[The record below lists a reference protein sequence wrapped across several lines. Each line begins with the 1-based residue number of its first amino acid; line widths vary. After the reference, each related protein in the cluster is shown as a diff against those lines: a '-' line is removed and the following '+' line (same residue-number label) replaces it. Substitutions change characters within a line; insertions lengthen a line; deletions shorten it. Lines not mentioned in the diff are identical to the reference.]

1 MHRAHYFGVSS
12 SLPSKRYRRASVV
25 YLVYTVGV
33 ILWGAL
39 VRATLSGD
47 GCGDHWPLC
56 NGEVVPLAPSIET
69 MIELTHR
76 VTSGVAWIV
85 ALAFW
90 WVARRIDAPLVRRGA
105 GWSLVFMTTEALVGA
120 GLVIFRMVAD
130 NPDTARGYWAAAHL
144 TNTLLLLGALTLHVY
159 WSHGGR
165 ALRMQRR
172 TWVFGAVLLGWMLL
186 GASGAIAALGDTLFP
201 SSSLAEGVAA
211 DFSASSHLF
220 LRLRT
225 LHPIL
230 ALGVG
235 AGTLYLIGQEI
246 GRQRRLAFTVGAL
259 LVAQVGLGFLNVLLL
274 APIWLQLVHL
284 LVADVLW
291 VGLCWL
297 ASVSLAAAPELTH
310 SAASVMSESK
320 PRA

>member
-1 MHRAHYFGVSS
+1 MDQ
-12 SLPSKRYRRASVV
+12 PTQRYRRASVA
-25 YLVYTVGV
+25 YLAYTVGV

-56 NGEVVPLAPSIET
+56 NGEVVPLAPSTET

-76 VTSGVAWIV
+76 VTSGLAWFIAAGFLV
-85 ALAFW
+85 WNRKFDN
-90 WVARRIDAPLVRRGA
+90 RLVRRGA
-105 GWSLVFMTTEALVGA
+105 LWSFVFMTTEALVGA
-120 GLVIFRMVAD
+120 GLVVFRMVAD
-130 NPDTARGYWAAAHL
+130 NPDTARGYWSAAHL
-144 TNTLLLLGALTLHVY
+144 TNTLLLLAALTLHTY
-159 WSHGGR
+159 WAYGGATVRWSKR
-165 ALRMQRR
+165 AWWLL
-172 TWVFGAVLLGWMLL
+172 AVLVGWMLL

-235 AGTLYLIGQEI
+235 AGTLYLIGKEMST
-246 GRQRRLAFTVGAL
+246 QRRFALAVGAL
-259 LVAQVGLGFLNVLLL
+259 LITQIGLGFLNVLLL

-291 VGLCWL
+291 IGLCWL
-297 ASVSLAAAPELTH
+297 A
-310 SAASVMSESK
+310 AASLS
-320 PRA
+320 PDRATSPAQA

>member
-1 MHRAHYFGVSS
+1 M
-12 SLPSKRYRRASVV
+12 PSKRYRRASVA
-25 YLVYTVGV
+25 YLVYTVAV

-76 VTSGVAWIV
+76 VTSGLVWII

-90 WVARRIDAPLVRRGA
+90 IVARRMDDPLVKRGA
-105 GWSLVFMTTEALVGA
+105 FWSFFFMTTEALVGA
-120 GLVIFRMVAD
+120 GLVLFKMVAD

-144 TNTLLLLGALTLHVY
+144 TNTLLLLAALTLHTY
-159 WSHGGR
+159 WAHGGPAVR
-165 ALRMQRR
+165 FQRR
-172 TWVFGAVLLGWMLL
+172 AWVFVAVLVGWILL

-225 LHPIL
+225 FHPIL

-235 AGTLYLIGQEI
+235 AGTLYLIGKEMST
-246 GRQRRLAFTVGAL
+246 QRRLAIGVAAL
-259 LVAQVGLGFLNVLLL
+259 LVTQVGLGFLNVLLL

-297 ASVSLAAAPELTH
+297 ASVSLSPA
-310 SAASVMSESK
+310 
-320 PRA
+320 RA

>member
-1 MHRAHYFGVSS
+1 MHRAHYSDVGSVV
-12 SLPSKRYRRASVV
+12 PSKRYRRASVA
-25 YLVYTVGV
+25 YLVYTVAV

-76 VTSGVAWIV
+76 ITSGLAWLV
-85 ALAFW
+85 ALAFFI
-90 WVARRIDAPLVRRGA
+90 VARRMDAPRVQRGA
-105 GWSLVFMTTEALVGA
+105 WWSLVFMTTEALVGA
-120 GLVIFRMVAD
+120 GLVLFRMVAD
-130 NPDTARGYWAAAHL
+130 NPDTARGYWSAAHL
-144 TNTLLLLGALTLHVY
+144 TNTLLLLAALTLHAY
-159 WSHGGR
+159 WAHGGP
-165 ALRMQRR
+165 ALRLKRGA
-172 TWVFGAVLLGWMLL
+172 WVFGAVLLGWMLL

-201 SSSLAEGVAA
+201 SSSLAEGMAA

-225 LHPIL
+225 IHPIL

-235 AGTLYLIGQEI
+235 AATLYLVGKEI
-246 GRQRRLAFTVGAL
+246 GTQRNLALGVGGL

-291 VGLCWL
+291 IGLCWL
-297 ASVSLAAAPELTH
+297 ASVSLSPA
-310 SAASVMSESK
+310 
-320 PRA
+320 RA

>member
-1 MHRAHYFGVSS
+1 MDQ
-12 SLPSKRYRRASVV
+12 PTQRYRRASVA
-25 YLVYTVGV
+25 YLAYTVGV

-56 NGEVVPLAPSIET
+56 NGEVVPLAPSTET

-76 VTSGVAWIV
+76 VTSGLAWFIAAGFLV
-85 ALAFW
+85 WNRKFDN
-90 WVARRIDAPLVRRGA
+90 RLVRRGA
-105 GWSLVFMTTEALVGA
+105 LWSFVFMTTEALVGA
-120 GLVIFRMVAD
+120 GLVVFRMVAD
-130 NPDTARGYWAAAHL
+130 NPDTARGYWSGAHL
-144 TNTLLLLGALTLHVY
+144 TNTLLLLAALTLHTY
-159 WSHGGR
+159 WAYGGAAIRWRKR
-165 ALRMQRR
+165 AWWL
-172 TWVFGAVLLGWMLL
+172 VAVLVGWMLL

-235 AGTLYLIGQEI
+235 AGTLYLIGKEMST
-246 GRQRRLAFTVGAL
+246 QRRFALAVGAL
-259 LVAQVGLGFLNVLLL
+259 LITQIGLGFLNVLLL

-291 VGLCWL
+291 IGLCWL
-297 ASVSLAAAPELTH
+297 A
-310 SAASVMSESK
+310 AASLSPDQATS
-320 PRA
+320 PARA

>member
-1 MHRAHYFGVSS
+1 MDQ
-12 SLPSKRYRRASVV
+12 PSQRYRRASVA
-25 YLVYTVGV
+25 YLAYTVGV

-56 NGEVVPLAPSIET
+56 NGEVVPLAPSTET

-76 VTSGVAWIV
+76 VTSGLAWFIAAGFLV
-85 ALAFW
+85 WNRKFDN
-90 WVARRIDAPLVRRGA
+90 RLVRRGA
-105 GWSLVFMTTEALVGA
+105 LWSFVFMTTEALVGA
-120 GLVIFRMVAD
+120 GLVVFRMVAD
-130 NPDTARGYWAAAHL
+130 NPDTARGYWSAAHL
-144 TNTLLLLGALTLHVY
+144 TNTLLLLAALTLHTY
-159 WSHGGR
+159 WAYGGATVRWSKR
-165 ALRMQRR
+165 AWWL
-172 TWVFGAVLLGWMLL
+172 VAVLIGWMLL

-235 AGTLYLIGQEI
+235 AGTLYLIGKEMST
-246 GRQRRLAFTVGAL
+246 QRRFALAVGAL
-259 LVAQVGLGFLNVLLL
+259 LITQIGLGFLNVLLL

-291 VGLCWL
+291 IGLCWL
-297 ASVSLAAAPELTH
+297 A
-310 SAASVMSESK
+310 AASLS
-320 PRA
+320 PDRATSPARA